1 MTASERAALIN
12 AKSRAWA
19 AQEPGRVAPD
29 LIEDATH
36 WSERDVHTAAEL
48 DRFLAIEIY
57 CNVYKDAFGGRPRGG
72 VFLLTL
78 DQIEK
83 LTSDISS
90 ASS

>member
-36 WSERDVHTAAEL
+36 WSERDVHTGADL
-48 DRFLAIEIY
+48 DRFLAIETY
-57 CNVYKDAFGGRPRGG
+57 CSVHKDAFGGRPQG
-72 VFLLTL
+72 VFFLTL
-78 DQIEK
+78 EQIEE
-83 LTSDISS
+83 LTADILSS
-90 ASS
+90 TPF